1 MFKVAVYGKMFFE
14 YENLELYG
22 AIGMNMYWN
31 YNNKPGQ
38 DMFLPQASVGV
49 KWTGLNNDWF

>member
-1 MFKVAVYGKMFFE
+1 
-14 YENLELYG
+14 
-22 AIGMNMYWN
+22 MNMYWN